1 MLQVIAGVLLSLG
14 IFFVIADLMRIP
26 SLKTSKTISNL
37 SKRQK
42 QKTKSLELWLKDLS
56 VWLSKYIRLNEYRK
70 LKITSDLQS
79 ANINITPELH
89 IANAVV
95 KSVFIG
101 LFAIPLF
108 IIFPLISPVV
118 IVIAFAMYFNETKSV
133 EEKIR
138 AKRNAID
145 YELPRLVFT
154 IDKTLKHNRDVL
166 SILEGYKESAAPE
179 LEHELNIT
187 VADMRSGNYESALT
201 RLEARVG
208 SPMLSDVVRGL
219 IGVLRGDNTE
229 MFWASLSIKF
239 ADIQR
244 QLLRQ
249 QAQKVPSKV
258 KRLSILLLFCF
269 MAVYLVVIVMQIMT
283 SLSTMFG

>member
-1 MLQVIAGVLLSLG
+1 VFQIIISSLLGLS
-14 IFFVIADLMRIP
+14 IFFIVSDLLKIP
-26 SLKTSKTISNL
+26 NIKTSKAINNL

-42 QKTKSLELWLKDLS
+42 KKTKSIELWIKGLS
-56 VWLSKYIRLNEYRK
+56 IWLSKYIRLNEYRK
-70 LKITSDLQS
+70 MKIASDLQI

-95 KSVFIG
+95 KAVFVG
-101 LFAIPLF
+101 LLAIPAFL
-108 IIFPLISPVV
+108 ILPLISPVV
-118 IVIAFAMYFNETKSV
+118 IVLAFAIYFKEINGV
-133 EEKIR
+133 EEKIK

-166 SILEGYKESAAPE
+166 SILERYKESAAPE
-179 LEHELNIT
+179 LKHELNIT
-187 VADMRSGNYESALT
+187 VADMRSANYESALT

-208 SPMLSDVVRGL
+208 SSMLSDVVRGL

-229 MFWASLSIKF
+229 MFWTSLSIKF

-249 QAQKVPSKV
+249 QAQKVPGKV
-258 KRLSILLLFCF
+258 KRLSMLLLLCF
-269 MAVYLVVIVMQIMT
+269 IAVYIVVIGMQIMT
-283 SLSTMFG
+283 SLGALF